1 MSTATSSTRNSLGA
15 PDGLPRRQPARRRIR
30 ATSWADRVAPY
41 AYLTPFFVIF
51 AVFGLIPTL
60 FTFYVALFDWNPI
73 GDRTFV
79 GLDNFATLF
88 GDDRFWNALRNT
100 ISIWFISTVPQLLLA
115 LMLAQLLNNVRLRLA
130 TFFRM
135 SMLVPYITSV
145 VATTVAFSS
154 IFSRDYG
161 LINAALDVVGLGP
174 IDFRSDTVA
183 SHVLVSAMVL
193 WRWFGYNTLIYLAA
207 LQAIPKEMNE
217 AAAVDGAGP
226 VKRFLY
232 VTVPS
237 LRPVI
242 LFTVIVST
250 IGGLQIFTE
259 PLLLSTPGLTGG
271 DGRQYQTLTLFMYE
285 QGFGSFK
292 FGYGSAVGVVLFLLI
307 VAFSIV
313 NYLLSRRISSDR

>member
-1 MSTATSSTRNSLGA
+1 MSIATSSKRSPLGA
-15 PDGLPRRQPARRRIR
+15 PGDAANRRRARRVRP
-30 ATSWADRVAPY
+30 TSWADRVAPY
-41 AYLTPFFVIF
+41 AYLAPFFVVF

-60 FTFYVALFDWNPI
+60 FTFYVALFEWNPI
-73 GDRTFV
+73 GERTFV

-88 GDDRFWNALRNT
+88 GDERFWNALRNT
-100 ISIWFISTVPQLLLA
+100 VSIWALSTVPQLLLA
-115 LMLAQLLNNVRLRLA
+115 LALAQLLNNVRLRFS

-145 VATTVAFSS
+145 VATTVAFAS

-161 LINAALDVVGLGP
+161 LVNAALDVVGLGP
-174 IDFRSDTVA
+174 IDFRAETVP
-183 SHVLVSAMVL
+183 SHILVSTMVL

-207 LQAIPKEMNE
+207 LQAIPREMHE
-217 AAAVDGAGP
+217 AAEVDGAGA

-232 VTVPS
+232 VTIPS

-242 LFTVIVST
+242 IFTVIVST

-271 DGRQYQTLTLFMYE
+271 DGRQFQTLTLFMYE

-292 FGYGSAVGVVLFLLI
+292 FGYGSAIGVVLFVLI

-313 NYLLSRRISSDR
+313 NFLLSRRISSDR